1 MGFGH
6 TGAREN
12 TPIIKPLS
20 LDAPEFRIFLEG
32 CRARTGLELVAAPS
46 GWRYLKILFPG
57 LARVFCWVDR
67 ATGDVL
73 RAGSRPGPGTAPRG
87 NIFQPD
93 GGLDCIG
100 PEGPRKLPDPG
111 PSGPGPAGKLPRGKR
126 QKPAPVEVPALGGT
140 GHPGRDCRLVSGA
153 GSYAVNED
161 PRFSECFKGLAK
173 REEAPAPGPE
183 AVKKVQPGPP
193 FTQEDELFLKGMG
206 ILVRP

>member
-1 MGFGH
+1 M
-6 TGAREN
+6 
-12 TPIIKPLS
+12 IKPLS

-67 ATGDVL
+67 ATGDLL
-73 RAGSRPGPGTAPRG
+73 RAGSRPGPGNAPRG

-100 PEGPRKLPDPG
+100 PEGPRRLPEPCR
-111 PSGPGPAGKLPRGKR
+111 PGPGPAGKLPRGKR
-126 QKPAPVEVPALGGT
+126 QKPAPVEVPTMGGAEAGK
-140 GHPGRDCRLVSGA
+140 GHPDRDCRLVSGA

-161 PRFSECFKGLAK
+161 PRFSECFKGLAN
-173 REEAPAPGPE
+173 REEAAVPGPDGM
-183 AVKKVQPGPP
+183 KKAEVGPA
-193 FTQEDELFLKGMG
+193 FTQEDVMLLKGMG